1 MNTTYGELREQLLK
15 LTKEQ
20 LNKELRLIA
29 LDECEVQ
36 KIVKKE
42 NGVIVN
48 DLLVVV
54 PEHDLYFVQNAT
66 CSGVSSFSIEE
77 LKAAQNADPTAS
89 FTLVQKKGDPFICVL
104 KSAISKSK

>member
-1 MNTTYGELREQLLK
+1 MNTTYGQLREQLLS
-15 LTKEQ
+15 LTEEQ
-20 LNKELRLIA
+20 LDSELRIIA

-42 NGVIVN
+42 NGVMIN

-54 PEHDLYFVQNAT
+54 PEHDLYHVKTST

-77 LKAAQNADPTAS
+77 LEAAKFADLNAH
-89 FTLVQKKGDPFICVL
+89 FTLVQKKGEPFICVL
-104 KSAISKSK
+104 KSAITKSK